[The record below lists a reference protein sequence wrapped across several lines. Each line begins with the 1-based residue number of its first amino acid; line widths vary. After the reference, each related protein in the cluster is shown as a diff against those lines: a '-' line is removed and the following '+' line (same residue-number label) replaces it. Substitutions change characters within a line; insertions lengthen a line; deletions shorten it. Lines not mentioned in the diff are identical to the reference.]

1 MIRAFHQLI
10 SYLFHPLFIPI
21 GGTLIYFIITPKYT
35 PLAMQGGNILPIF
48 ILTVIIPIICFFI
61 LRNLGLVTSVFM
73 PSIQERKYTLYIS
86 ISLLLM
92 IVYKVIPNNY
102 ASELFYYFFGLI
114 AASLSCLLLLFFKF
128 KSSVHLIGMGSL
140 WMYLISLSIHFE
152 INVIIA
158 ISALTLATGMVATS
172 RLYLKAHTRTELLV
186 GFLIGTISQLMT
198 LKFWL

>member
-1 MIRAFHQLI
+1 MRAFYQLI

-21 GGTLIYFIITPKYT
+21 GGTLMYFIITPKYT
-35 PLAMQGGNILPIF
+35 PLEMQSGNILPIF
-48 ILTVIIPIICFFI
+48 ILTVIIPIICYFI
-61 LRNLGLVTSVFM
+61 LRNLGMVTSVFM

-102 ASELFYYFFGLI
+102 SSELFYFFFGLI
-114 AASLSCLLLLFFKF
+114 TAALSCLLLLFFKF
-128 KSSVHLIGMGSL
+128 KSSVHLMGMGSL
-140 WMYLISLSIHFE
+140 LMYLISLSIHFE

-158 ISALTLATGMVATS
+158 ISTLTLATGLVATS
-172 RLYLKAHTRTELLV
+172 RLFLRAHSRAELFI
-186 GFLIGTISQLMT
+186 GFLIGIFTQLMT